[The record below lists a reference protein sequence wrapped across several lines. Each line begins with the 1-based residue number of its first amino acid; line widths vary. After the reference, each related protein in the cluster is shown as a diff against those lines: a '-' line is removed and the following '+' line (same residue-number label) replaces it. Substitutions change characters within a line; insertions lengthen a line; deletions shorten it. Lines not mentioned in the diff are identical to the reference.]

1 MSFDPQTGLPVQ
13 QRQSGGCFKSCMT
26 MGCIGVVLIVVC
38 CGGFTWMA
46 SSSFQFQND
55 PQIAT
60 LVGQEIAGGDLFD
73 DFTAT
78 ASIKVDLPIIG
89 PVGKMAMYEG
99 ADKAMLMIGEVNA
112 NVAGAGGK
120 EALEQKLR
128 EELQNNS
135 SHKDLQVVSQ
145 KTRELQING
154 KPHRSRSSMPR
165 APRATR
171 RGPRFGWSR
180 ARSKA
185 KPARRLSCWSCPTP
199 STPKR
204 SSSASSKRSSNYAL
218 RFASGLNSSAAAS
231 RP

>member
-38 CGGFTWMA
+38 CGGFTWLA

-60 LVGQEIAGGDLFD
+60 LVGQEIADGDLFD

-78 ASIKVDLPIIG
+78 ASIKVDLPIFG

-154 KPHRSRSSMPR
+154 KPASFSFEHAKSTSGDQKGTEVWMVTGSFEGK
-165 APRATR
+165 T
-171 RGPRFGWSR
+171 GPAFVVLVVPY
-180 ARSKA
+180 AKYTEEQLVSKLETI
-185 KPARRLSCWSCPTP
+185 K
-199 STPKR
+199 
-204 SSSASSKRSSNYAL
+204 
-218 RFASGLNSSAAAS
+218 
-231 RP
+231 